1 MLSFDITDRNIRV
14 IKAKETGERIKIYSS
29 VNIELEDGLVTNGYI
44 KNITQVATKIN
55 EGLKSKNIK
64 EKEAVVS
71 ISSNLIMFKELHIP
85 NAKPA
90 QFKTMVQNQMQN
102 ALNASDEH
110 SISYTIA
117 GNVEQGGKSEA
128 KVLANACPKDVVDGY
143 RRVFSMLSISL
154 KFVSVSCNCISRLV
168 LSDPKVSSKMP
179 MLLVQIDPHFININV
194 FENNQLSFS
203 RFASISPDDYD
214 DKSDYVYQ
222 AVNENIYRM
231 LQFQR
236 SRSSGNIKNVVFYGD
251 TSEFIRLTNS
261 LEQIEVTASLLNVPM
276 NLSGYE
282 NLEFSLYAN
291 SIGAVYLNKKDFDCA
306 NLLGSDAG
314 TTNQVTVSS
323 QAVGLQVGGA
333 FLAAAVLCGGIYA
346 GVAIAGKATQSEINK
361 IDAHINS
368 PEIQEK
374 IAKADKEN
382 AMFTKLTDYKTKVL
396 NIKKAHDSN
405 PEICTEVRDDIDKCI
420 EGGAVKEFG
429 YEAGIVTVKVT
440 STDLTFPAL
449 FTQKLYE
456 LEKYDNITYVGYES
470 QEEEDAAGGQAQQ
483 QIVDPVTGEVIGT
496 VAVKT
501 NGSYDAEISFQ
512 MRNPLDAKDEKT
524 EGGDK

>member
-14 IKAKETGERIKIYSS
+14 IRAKETGGRIKIYSS

-117 GNVEQGGKSEA
+117 GNVEQNGKSEA

-168 LSDPKVSSKMP
+168 LSDPKVSSRMP

-236 SRSSGNIKNVVFYGD
+236 SRSSGSIKNVVFYGD

-261 LEQIEVTASLLNVPM
+261 LEQIEVKSSLLSVPM

-291 SIGAVYLNKKDFDCA
+291 AIGAVYLNKKDFDSA
-306 NLLGSDAG
+306 NLLGSEAG

-323 QAVGLQVGGA
+323 SAVGLQVGGA

-346 GVAIAGKATQSEINK
+346 GFALAGKSTLSKINK
-361 IDAHINS
+361 IDTYINS
-368 PEIQEK
+368 AETQEK
-374 IAKADKEN
+374 IAKADKET
-382 AMFTKLTDYKTKVL
+382 AMLTKLTDYKTKVQ

-405 PEICTEVRDDIDKCI
+405 PEIATEVLDDIGACI
-420 EGGAVKEFG
+420 EGGALKEFG
-429 YEAGIVTVKVT
+429 YEEGIVTITVT
-440 STDLTFPAL
+440 SADLTFPST

-456 LEKYDNITYVGYES
+456 LEKYDNITYVGFES
-470 QEEEDAAGGQAQQ
+470 QDEEGAAGGQAQQ
-483 QIVDPVTGEVIGT
+483 QIVDPTTGEVIGT
-496 VAVKT
+496 VTAKT
-501 NGSYDAEISFQ
+501 NGSYDAEITFQ
-512 MRNPLDAKDEKT
+512 MRNPLAAQDEKT